1 MEKVKELKQLYD
13 LFLSVP
19 GMNEAVKIDLT
30 ITRKNALLLAQVIQK
45 GLLKEEGGNEE
56 LLGVISK
63 ESQEELGTIAAEFLQ
78 KAGLVELNEK
88 LRQL

>member
-1 MEKVKELKQLYD
+1 MEKMKDLKQVYD

-19 GMNEAVKIDLT
+19 GMNEAVKIDLK

-45 GLLKEEGGNEE
+45 GLIKEEGGNAE
-56 LLGVISK
+56 LLGVMNK
-63 ESQEELGTIAAEFLQ
+63 ESVEELGAIAGECLH
-78 KAGLVELNEK
+78 KAGLVELSEK